1 MLIGVVGKSGS
12 GKSTLVK
19 RMQEFN
25 KDIVHVDID
34 KIGQDILRNSEVIN
48 NIVRI
53 VGSNEV
59 IENGALNRR
68 KVGNI
73 IFNDKEKYENYFKY
87 TEDIEYEIIDDI
99 ISKNKDKIVVLDWAV
114 LFKTKYYNL
123 LDYKIFVNT
132 EDKVR
137 KNRVIKRD
145 NISEEYFNLRE
156 MMYNNYDISNM
167 DFIIDGNNYSVEDI
181 KKILGELKWGKRIC
195 L

>member
-181 KKILGELKWGKRIC
+181 KKILGELK
-195 L
+195 

>member
-1 MLIGVVGKSGS
+1 MLVGIVGKSGA

-19 RMQEFN
+19 KMQKFN
-25 KDIVHVDID
+25 QNIVHIDID
-34 KIGQDILRNSEVIN
+34 KIGQDILKNEDVVN

-53 VGSNEV
+53 VGSEEV
-59 IENGALNRR
+59 IENGTLDRQ

-73 IFNDKEKYENYFKY
+73 IFNDKEKYEAYFDY
-87 TEDIEYEIIDDI
+87 TENIENEIIDNI
-99 ISKNKDKIVVLDWAV
+99 IDKSKDKIIVLDWAV

-132 EDKVR
+132 DDNIR

-145 NISEEYFNLRE
+145 NISEEYFDLRE

-167 DFIIDGNNYSVEDI
+167 DFIIDGNNYSDKDV
-181 KKILGELKWGKRIC
+181 KKILGELK
-195 L
+195 